1 MTEQK
6 VAIITGA
13 GSGIG
18 AATAKRFAKEG
29 YKVVLNG
36 RTKDKLDR
44 VAADIGKAGSTLV
57 VAGDVASESDVAAL
71 IKATV
76 EAFGRIDVL
85 VNNAGMVVIGGI
97 GQVSFE
103 EWNRQ
108 MAVNAGGIFLT
119 VKAAAPY
126 LEKTKGSIINVSS
139 VSGLGGDWGLFS
151 YNATK
156 GAVSNITKALAQE
169 LGAKGIRV
177 NAVAPSLTRTDMT
190 AGLMQDPGL
199 VQKFIERIPLARIA
213 EPEDV
218 GDAIFLLASN
228 DARFITGVVLPVDGG
243 VNASNG
249 QPKLM

>member
-6 VAIITGA
+6 VAIVTGA

-36 RTKDKLDR
+36 RSKDKLDR
-44 VAADIGKAGSTLV
+44 VAADIGKPGATLV
-57 VAGDVASESDVAAL
+57 AAGDVASESDVAAL
-71 IKATV
+71 VKATV
-76 EAFGRIDVL
+76 DAFGRIDVL

-119 VKAAAPY
+119 VKAALPY
-126 LEKTKGSIINVSS
+126 LEKTKGSVINVSS

-156 GAVSNITKALAQE
+156 GAVSNVTKALAQE

-218 GDAIFLLASN
+218 GDAIFLLASD

>member
-6 VAIITGA
+6 VAIVTGA

-18 AATAKRFAKEG
+18 AATARRFAKEG

-36 RTKDKLDR
+36 RTKDKLDH
-44 VAADIGKAGSTLV
+44 VAAEIGKAGSVLV
-57 VAGDVASESDVAAL
+57 VPGDVSSESDVAAL
-71 IKATV
+71 FQATIN
-76 EAFGRIDVL
+76 AFGRLDVL
-85 VNNAGMVVIGGI
+85 VNNAAMVVIGGI
-97 GQVSFE
+97 EMVSFE
-103 EWNRQ
+103 DWNRQ

-119 VKAAAPY
+119 VKAAVPY
-126 LEKTKGSIINVSS
+126 LEKTRGAVINVSS

-156 GAVSNITKALAQE
+156 GAVSNVTKALAQE

-177 NAVAPSLTRTDMT
+177 NAVAPTLTRTDMT

-199 VQKFIERIPLARIA
+199 VQKFVERIPLARIA

-218 GDAIFLLASN
+218 GDAIFMLASN

-243 VNASNG
+243 INASNG
-249 QPKLM
+249 QPRLM